1 MALKRK
7 QHEEQEEQRRQMVLE
22 QRRRQMID
30 VTNKFQRLGRRQTCN
45 NNNNNNNAAGPQLHY
60 VNNMSLCLFTFH
72 IYSLELL
79 TVLALSVEQSRLLL
93 ELLPT
98 VLSVR
103 PGPT

>member
-45 NNNNNNNAAGPQLHY
+45 NNNNAAGPQLHY

-79 TVLALSVEQSRLLL
+79 SALALSVEQSRLLL
-93 ELLPT
+93 ELLST
-98 VLSVR
+98 VLSV
-103 PGPT
+103 

>member
-45 NNNNNNNAAGPQLHY
+45 NNNNNNAAGPQLHC

-72 IYSLELL
+72 CRSLELL
-79 TVLALSVEQSRLLL
+79 SALALSVEQSRLLL

-98 VLSVR
+98 VLFVR